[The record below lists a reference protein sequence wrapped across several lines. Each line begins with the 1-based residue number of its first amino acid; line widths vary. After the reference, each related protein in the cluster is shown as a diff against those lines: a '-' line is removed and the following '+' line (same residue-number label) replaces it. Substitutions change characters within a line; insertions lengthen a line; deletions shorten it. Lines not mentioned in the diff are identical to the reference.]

1 LNRAQLRWLMV
12 AFRAGGLRLMAEVI
26 AWIVVLINP
35 S

>member
-1 LNRAQLRWLMV
+1 MV